1 MATGLSDSQDR
12 PSRIS
17 QARWTR
23 RDRLERQFLDKVR
36 GMASFHLTGADGV
49 ERAAYALVEEL
60 REEGSTLRARAPRH
74 QGAGVPECRA
84 AARAHPG
91 DRAALYH
98 LLLRAAERGA
108 LISIFAV

>member
-60 REEGSTLRARAPRH
+60 REEGLRCEHALLAIKALVCRSAEQPHVLIREI
-74 QGAGVPECRA
+74 VPLCITYYYA
-84 AARAHPG
+84 
-91 DRAALYH
+91 
-98 LLLRAAERGA
+98 
-108 LISIFAV
+108 